1 MKTENMPTNAFLIVL
16 DTNLKFQSI
25 ALILNILETQPQRT
39 RVIVIYVYEDE
50 FDRIEYQTLIDS
62 TYEKYGFA
70 HQLEF
75 IEIKFMEAKEANE
88 LTSCFSIPVGSH
100 ITSATFLRLYISELL
115 PSDVEKVLYLDI
127 DVMINSSLD
136 DLFAMNFSTP
146 ICAELNVPRS
156 LGRGEHLQGHNASY
170 FNSGVML
177 IDMKKWKD
185 LNLLNQFIKIG
196 SQETYPFVDQD
207 ILNIVFRNNW
217 TRIGREFNYLH
228 LYGSGEDDPAY
239 GEFPKIIHFAGSK
252 PWNETSL
259 TQYVSKYRRNF
270 NKIRQLHALLKDSE

>member
-1 MKTENMPTNAFLIVL
+1 MKTENMPINAFLIVL

-39 RVIVIYVYEDE
+39 RVFVIYVYEDE

-62 TYEKYGFA
+62 TYEQFGFGA
-70 HQLEF
+70 QKQF
-75 IEIKFMEAKEANE
+75 VEIKFIDVEVANE
-88 LTSCFSIPVGSH
+88 LTSSFTIPEGSH
-100 ITSATFLRLYISELL
+100 ITSATFLRLYISEIL
-115 PSDVEKVLYLDI
+115 PSDIDTLLYLDI

-156 LGRGEHLQGHNASY
+156 LGNGEHLQGHNAQY

-177 IDMKKWKD
+177 INMKKWRD
-185 LNLLNQFIKIG
+185 LNLLNEFIIVG

-239 GEFPKIIHFAGSK
+239 CEFPKIIHFAGSK
-252 PWNETSL
+252 PWNETPV
-259 TQYVSKYRRNF
+259 TQYVSKYRKNF
-270 NKIRQLHALLKDSE
+270 NKIRELHALLRDGK